1 MIKALFVAA
10 ALLATWGLAQV
21 LGGQS
26 HLSQN
31 CQPAGC
37 AQHSATVK
45 LNG

>member
-21 LGGQS
+21 LGGPS
-26 HLSQN
+26 HPNQG

-37 AQHSATVK
+37 AQHSAIVK
-45 LNG
+45 LIG